1 MKGFLSFPTV
11 IWDNREWQFIE
22 THFYRCEFGDLTR
35 FRSHIQNHVDV
46 VCPCGETNY
55 EIDSLNAMRLK
66 DGINFEVIPPDLNCF
81 QCFIIVGVTEVG
93 THNSDEEWS
102 SINVSTNYEIQKFVN
117 NQVKG
122 QRGT

>member
-1 MKGFLSFPTV
+1 M
-11 IWDNREWQFIE
+11 
-22 THFYRCEFGDLTR
+22 R

-81 QCFIIVGVTEVG
+81 
-93 THNSDEEWS
+93 
-102 SINVSTNYEIQKFVN
+102 
-117 NQVKG
+117 
-122 QRGT
+122 